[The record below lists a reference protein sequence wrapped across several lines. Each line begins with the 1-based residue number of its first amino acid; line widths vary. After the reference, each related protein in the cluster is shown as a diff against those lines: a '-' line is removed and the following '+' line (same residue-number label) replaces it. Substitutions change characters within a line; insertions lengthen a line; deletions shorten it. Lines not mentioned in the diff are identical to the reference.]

1 MRNKE
6 QKSIMQCALKVL
18 TQVLMKSKP
27 PSQKN
32 LDISKKLSIPNYLL
46 NILKN
51 MVKMDGGKNYVEII
65 SDITKLIGLLSKIT
79 FNKTLGIEMVYIR
92 SFLPLLPN
100 LISCGTNSTDTQH
113 QVLTINLLRT
123 IGIFAN
129 NASVHHLRSFSF
141 YKDIIEI
148 KFMNECVCLLKVY
161 ENHLNVLK
169 LLVQVLSAFMH
180 PVYGDIE
187 CFPWKKQ
194 NSDGVIEY
202 KECSTMLECVRQSI
216 INSLM

>member
-1 MRNKE
+1 
-6 QKSIMQCALKVL
+6 
-18 TQVLMKSKP
+18 
-27 PSQKN
+27 
-32 LDISKKLSIPNYLL
+32 
-46 NILKN
+46 
-51 MVKMDGGKNYVEII
+51 
-65 SDITKLIGLLSKIT
+65 
-79 FNKTLGIEMVYIR
+79 MVYIR

-100 LISCGTNSTDTQH
+100 LINCAISSTDSHH
-113 QVLTINLLRT
+113 QTLVINLLRS

-148 KFMNECVCLLKVY
+148 KFMTECVSLLKVY
-161 ENHLNVLK
+161 ESHLNVLK

-194 NSDGVIEY
+194 NSYGV
-202 KECSTMLECVRQSI
+202 L
-216 INSLM
+216 